1 MLILKWV
8 AAIPDKR
15 QRADRRDQQARE
27 IEANQK
33 ALRDSIAESQRLVE
47 ESETI
52 LKRHRREREEDDAD

>member
-1 MLILKWV
+1 M

-15 QRADRRDQQARE
+15 QRADRREQQAKE

-33 ALRDSIAESQRLVE
+33 ALRESIAESQRLVA

>member
-1 MLILKWV
+1 MKWV

-15 QRADRRDQQARE
+15 QRADRREQQAKE

-33 ALRDSIAESQRLVE
+33 ALRESIAESQRLVA